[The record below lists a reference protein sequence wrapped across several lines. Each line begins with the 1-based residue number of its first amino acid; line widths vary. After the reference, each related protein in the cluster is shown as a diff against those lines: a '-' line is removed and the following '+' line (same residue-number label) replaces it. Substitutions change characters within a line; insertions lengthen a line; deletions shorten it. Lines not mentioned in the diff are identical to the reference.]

1 MREMNPE
8 KMDEKQLL
16 REILK
21 WTKFAGMN
29 QVKAILET
37 QLATDTDRLIYQRSD
52 GTRGTVELGNLVG
65 LSKDTVNNM
74 WESWIVMGLGE
85 DIPVRG
91 GARFKRSFD
100 LQEFGI
106 KVPEKAGNP
115 KQEDVQLTAKDGDA
129 QK

>member
-1 MREMNPE
+1 MNPE
-8 KMDEKQLL
+8 EMDEKQLL

-37 QLATDTDRLIYQRSD
+37 QLETDTDKLIYQRSD
-52 GTRGTVELGNLVG
+52 GTRGIVELGKLVG
-65 LSKDTVNNM
+65 LGNATVDRM
-74 WESWIVMGLGE
+74 WESWVRIGLGE
-85 DIPVRG
+85 KIPVRG
-91 GARFKRSFD
+91 GSRFKRSFD

-115 KQEDVQLTAKDGDA
+115 KQDDAQPTAKEGEV

>member
-1 MREMNPE
+1 MRMNPE

-29 QVKAILET
+29 QVKAILDT
-37 QLATDTDRLIYQRSD
+37 QLKADVDKLIYQKSD

-65 LSKDTVNNM
+65 LSKDTVDRM
-74 WESWIVMGLGE
+74 WESWAVMGLGE
-85 DIPVRG
+85 EIPVRG
-91 GARFKRSFD
+91 GSRFKRSFD

-115 KQEDVQLTAKDGDA
+115 KQEGAQSTAKVGDELHE
-129 QK
+129 

>member
-1 MREMNPE
+1 MNPE
-8 KMDEKQLL
+8 QMDEKQLL

-29 QVKAILET
+29 QVKAILDAHLE
-37 QLATDTDRLIYQRSD
+37 ADVDKLIYQKSD

-65 LSKDTVNNM
+65 LSKDTVNKM
-74 WESWIVMGLGE
+74 WESWIIMGLGE

-91 GARFKRSFD
+91 GSRFKRSFD

-115 KQEDVQLTAKDGDA
+115 KQDSAQPTANDGEL